1 MKKILIIW
9 SGIAILLVSGLTYI
23 GYNLQ
28 NKNKDF
34 YKLEKEIKTAAE
46 DYYSQYPHELP
57 TSKKVI
63 TSQKLMTTNFLK
75 EFKNQNENCKGY
87 VVIKKK
93 LFSHDYFPY
102 IKCSDYETKRL
113 WHTNEGE

>member
-34 YKLEKEIKTAAE
+34 YKLEKK
-46 DYYSQYPHELP
+46 
-57 TSKKVI
+57 
-63 TSQKLMTTNFLK
+63 
-75 EFKNQNENCKGY
+75 
-87 VVIKKK
+87 
-93 LFSHDYFPY
+93 
-102 IKCSDYETKRL
+102 
-113 WHTNEGE
+113 